1 MSRLVSLSLALATLA
16 LAACDA
22 DPVRPPAAGLEG
34 RRAASAAAAAAA
46 CPVEGALAVR
56 RIDPPGATT
65 SGAVAVNDLGE
76 AVVVAEPGGA
86 FLWSPAS
93 GFRPIP
99 IDSPAAINGLRR
111 VVGTNGEGDASIPVT
126 WTPDG
131 GLQPLALPAGY
142 SSGGAND
149 INDADV
155 VAGWVRDPDY
165 GRRPVRW
172 VGGAPEFLSL
182 EGVTYFVSLQGAVAV
197 NDAGDVVG
205 NVWAESFGY
214 SLVWPSDGSAPL
226 YIATPGLGDGGF
238 SYDINDARQ
247 LVSTT
252 LPVMFV
258 EFDSFL
264 YTPGTGF
271 IPIGPSDPEP
281 GVRSIYN
288 TAAALND
295 AAVVVG
301 GQYTYFYATLES
313 ARAYRWTSSEGTTVL
328 PLLPGT
334 DRSDATD
341 INEAGLIVGGSGTVA
356 VLWAPSTPATELA
369 ALADQVR
376 ALAASGAIGE
386 ADAAPLLAKL
396 TNAARLLAE
405 GRDAPAR
412 NLVDAFA
419 NQVRALVR
427 SDRIDDAAAESL
439 LGAASC
445 LTASL

>member
-1 MSRLVSLSLALATLA
+1 MSRLVSLSLALAALA

-34 RRAASAAAAAAA
+34 ERAAAAAAVA

-65 SGAVAVNDLGE
+65 SSAVAVNDLAE
-76 AVVVAEPGGA
+76 AVAAAEPGGA

-93 GFRPIP
+93 GFQVVP
-99 IDSPAAINGLRR
+99 IDSPAAINDLRQ
-111 VVGTNGEGDASIPVT
+111 VVGTNGAGDASIPVV
-126 WTPDG
+126 WSPDG

-149 INDADV
+149 INDAGV
-155 VAGWVRDPDY
+155 VVGWVRDPDY

-182 EGVTYFVSLQGAVAV
+182 EGVTYFVLLQGAVAV
-197 NDAGDVVG
+197 NDAGDVLG
-205 NVWAESFGY
+205 NVSAESFGY

-226 YIATPGLGDGGF
+226 YIATPGLGNGGF
-238 SYDINDARQ
+238 SYDINDAQQ

-252 LPVMFV
+252 LPVMYI

-281 GVRSIYN
+281 GVRGFYN
-288 TAAALND
+288 TAAALNN

-301 GQYTYFYATLES
+301 DQYSYEFATLGPP
-313 ARAYRWTSSEGTTVL
+313 RAYRWTSSEGSTLL

-334 DRSDATD
+334 DRSNATD
-341 INEAGLIVGGSGTVA
+341 VNEAGLIVGSSGTLA
-356 VLWAPSTPATELA
+356 VLWAPGTPATELA
-369 ALADQVR
+369 ALADHVR
-376 ALAASGAIGE
+376 ALATSGAIGE
-386 ADAAPLLAKL
+386 AAAAPLLAKL
-396 TNAARLLAE
+396 TNAARLLAA

-419 NQVRALVR
+419 NQVRALER
-427 SDRIDDAAAESL
+427 SDRIDDDAAESL

-445 LTASL
+445 LSASL